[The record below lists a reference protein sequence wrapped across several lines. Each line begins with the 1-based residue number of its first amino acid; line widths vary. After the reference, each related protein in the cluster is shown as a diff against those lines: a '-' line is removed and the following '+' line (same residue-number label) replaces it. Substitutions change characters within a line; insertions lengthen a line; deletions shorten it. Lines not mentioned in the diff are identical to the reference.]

1 MTGIS
6 LGSGAGLAGRATAVV
21 GMPSGLLSSAGRP
34 LIGRRTGQRL
44 ARHELAEVSIWQR
57 ILAWLGKLVSNAGT
71 AVPGGW
77 FGLIALAILVVLA
90 VTAVIYR
97 VRPTM
102 SRRVRAES
110 VLGGEPMTAQDYR
123 RAAERLAAAGDH
135 ADAIVETVRAIAADL
150 DERGVLPPRPGRTA
164 DELAVEAGREL
175 PGLAEGLRTA
185 AGLFD
190 EIRYGD
196 KDGSLAGYQLVSR
209 VAEDVRTARPTAA
222 APEPAL
228 AGFGVPR

>member
-6 LGSGAGLAGRATAVV
+6 LGSGAGLAGRATALV

-90 VTAVIYR
+90 VTAGISWVK
-97 VRPTM
+97 PTM
-102 SRRVRAES
+102 ARRAPAES
-110 VLGGEPMTAQDYR
+110 VLGGEPMTARNYR
-123 RAAERLAAAGDH
+123 RAA
-135 ADAIVETVRAIAADL
+135 
-150 DERGVLPPRPGRTA
+150 PRPAT
-164 DELAVEAGREL
+164 
-175 PGLAEGLRTA
+175 P
-185 AGLFD
+185 
-190 EIRYGD
+190 
-196 KDGSLAGYQLVSR
+196 
-209 VAEDVRTARPTAA
+209 
-222 APEPAL
+222 PAL
-228 AGFGVPR
+228 GGPI

>member
-90 VTAVIYR
+90 VTAVLYWL
-97 VRPTM
+97 RPTM
-102 SRRVRAES
+102 SRRARAES

-123 RAAERLAAAGDH
+123 RAAERLAAAGDYG
-135 ADAIVETVRAIAADL
+135 DAIVETVRAIAADL

-175 PGLAEGLRTA
+175 PRPSEGPPIA
-185 AGLFD
+185 AQPFHD
-190 EIRYGD
+190 IKDRR
-196 KDGSLAGYQLVSR
+196 KDGR
-209 VAEDVRTARPTAA
+209 PARD
-222 APEPAL
+222 
-228 AGFGVPR
+228 